1 MGYKKCPKCELNW
14 IRDDQKLCDICS
26 RKYKSFDEEEQQEVV
41 MCSECGEHPA
51 MKGKD
56 LCAACYKE
64 SLRQESYQKQPKPP
78 VVTSIG
84 MEEPDLDDVE
94 VPIDNSEIPEDELT
108 EVEHDFD
115 SDDGDEEL
123 DSDPEGGD
131 DDENE
136 DYDG

>member
-1 MGYKKCPKCELNW
+1 MGYKKCPKCELNY

-26 RKYKSFDEEEQQEVV
+26 RKYKGFDEEELAEVV

-64 SLRQESYQKQPKPP
+64 SLRQERYAAQPKPP

-84 MEEPDLDDVE
+84 MEDTDLDVVDV
-94 VPIDNSEIPEDELT
+94 PLDDSEIPEDELP
-108 EVEHDFD
+108 EVEGGF
-115 SDDGDEEL
+115 
-123 DSDPEGGD
+123 GD
-131 DDENE
+131 DDAVLDDDDDDE
-136 DYDG
+136 DEDGEDDYGDD

>member
-1 MGYKKCPKCELNW
+1 MGYKKCPKCELNY

-26 RKYKSFDEEEQQEVV
+26 RKYKSFDEDEQHEII

-64 SLRQESYQKQPKPP
+64 SLRQESYAKQPKPP

-84 MEEPDLDDVE
+84 MDDPDLDEVE

-108 EVEHDFD
+108 EVERDFD
-115 SDDGDEEL
+115 AEDGEELDDEDADDGDE
-123 DSDPEGGD
+123 D
-131 DDENE
+131 E